1 MRGIADS
8 FHAARLPLSD
18 SSCISVIR
26 PKPSQRQRQRLF
38 SRSDTAP
45 ADDIGHW
52 TPDMACL
59 PPRPA
64 APSVTGRERTRA
76 KASQSKAVAA
86 LTVGPEI
93 YYPAPS
99 YAQTELFPPLYQ
111 LVKLYRLAQQQPF
124 SNPRRPRGFYDF
136 FSSLSAFVNLAW
148 PLPLFTDISID
159 QRTYPPVPRFA
170 SVSLRSF
177 RLSTAES
184 ATSRTV
190 QQPRVTT
197 SLQYHLSKLAAVHH
211 HEPSPTSGHT
221 HQ

>member
-1 MRGIADS
+1 MQPGCHCPILAAFRLSVPSQDRDRDRDS
-8 FHAARLPLSD
+8 FRVLTPPPPTTLVIGRPIWPASLLAPLPLPSPEGRGLGPRQAKAKQLLRSLLVQKYIIQLPHTHNLD
-18 SSCISVIR
+18 FSLLSTSSS
-26 PKPSQRQRQRLF
+26 SF
-38 SRSDTAP
+38 TALLSSSLS
-45 ADDIGHW
+45 A
-52 TPDMACL
+52 
-59 PPRPA
+59 
-64 APSVTGRERTRA
+64 TRA
-76 KASQSKAVAA
+76 
-86 LTVGPEI
+86 
-93 YYPAPS
+93 
-99 YAQTELFPPLYQ
+99 
-111 LVKLYRLAQQQPF
+111 
-124 SNPRRPRGFYDF
+124 RPRGFYDF

-184 ATSRTV
+184 ATSPTV
-190 QQPRVTT
+190 QQTRVTT